1 MTTPPP
7 RRTSEAGALYLFF
20 HHGKYEP
27 HFFRCSLNLAAE
39 LFDLCDAADQIKC
52 LDIFDFSPYIREFLS
67 NTTQLFF
74 RKVHTSTVLPFFLNR
89 FHNNYLSLNSL
100 KILSK
105 SLNSRF

>member
-1 MTTPPP
+1 MI
-7 RRTSEAGALYLFF
+7 SEAGALCLFF

-27 HFFRCSLNLAAE
+27 HFFRCGLNLTAE
-39 LFDLCDAADQIKC
+39 LFNLCDAADQIKC

-74 RKVHTSTVLPFFLNR
+74 WKVHISTVPPFFLNR
-89 FHNNYLSLNSL
+89 FHNNFLSLNSL
-100 KILSK
+100 KILPK

>member
-1 MTTPPP
+1 MV
-7 RRTSEAGALYLFF
+7 SEVGALGLFF

-27 HFFRCSLNLAAE
+27 HFFCCGLNLTAE
-39 LFDLCDAADQIKC
+39 LFNLCDAADQIKC

-74 RKVHTSTVLPFFLNR
+74 WKVHISTVPPFFSNR
-89 FHNNYLSLNSL
+89 FHNNFLSLNSL
-100 KILSK
+100 KILPK

>member
-1 MTTPPP
+1 MTTPPL
-7 RRTSEAGALYLFF
+7 RTVSEVGALCLFF

-39 LFDLCDAADQIKC
+39 LFDLCDAVDQIKC

-74 RKVHTSTVLPFFLNR
+74 WKVHTSTVLSFFSNR
-89 FHNNYLSLNSL
+89 FHDNYLLLNSL
-100 KILSK
+100 KILPK
-105 SLNSRF
+105 TLNSRF